1 MDNQESD
8 QNLNH
13 PNVQFLASGGTGDRQ
28 LSVDSDN
35 SNIQAH
41 GVGVGSESDEI
52 FLSSN
57 FTLVE
62 THRGSDTTLNCRV
75 RRGSDFGTVNKR

>member
-8 QNLNH
+8 QNLPH
-13 PNVQFLASGGTGDRQ
+13 PNVQFLAS
-28 LSVDSDN
+28 VDSDK
-35 SNIQAH
+35 IQAH
-41 GVGVGSESDEI
+41 GVGAASDSDEI

>member
-8 QNLNH
+8 QNLPH
-13 PNVQFLASGGTGDRQ
+13 PNVQFLAS
-28 LSVDSDN
+28 VDSD
-35 SNIQAH
+35 NIQAH
-41 GVGVGSESDEI
+41 GVGAASDSDEI

>member
-1 MDNQESD
+1 MDNQES
-8 QNLNH
+8 NPNPNH
-13 PNVQFLASGGTGDRQ
+13 PNVQFLAVAGVGDKQ
-28 LSVDSDN
+28 GIVDSES

-41 GVGVGSESDEI
+41 GVGGGSDPDEI